1 MTFKIEDGYAIP
13 AERQPRVRRA
23 KYPWNEL
30 EVGQS
35 FFVEGARLRSMSS
48 TASHAGRRTGRKFIV
63 RNADSGV
70 RVWRVD

>member
-35 FFVEGARLRSMSS
+35 FFVGGARLRSMSS

-63 RNADSGV
+63 RNAEGGV